1 MYNFYIISDP
11 LKFFLSRILKF
22 IKFSKVKLLLNVR
35 VNVRVMTS
43 AFVPNKVMHM
53 AIDFN
58 AIVLALTSV
67 ILGTPG
73 LLNTA
78 VF

>member
-1 MYNFYIISDP
+1 
-11 LKFFLSRILKF
+11 
-22 IKFSKVKLLLNVR
+22 
-35 VNVRVMTS
+35 
-43 AFVPNKVMHM
+43 MHM

-58 AIVLALTSV
+58 TIVLALTSV
-67 ILGTPG
+67 LLATPS

>member
-22 IKFSKVKLLLNVR
+22 IKFSKVKLLL
-35 VNVRVMTS
+35 NVRVMTS